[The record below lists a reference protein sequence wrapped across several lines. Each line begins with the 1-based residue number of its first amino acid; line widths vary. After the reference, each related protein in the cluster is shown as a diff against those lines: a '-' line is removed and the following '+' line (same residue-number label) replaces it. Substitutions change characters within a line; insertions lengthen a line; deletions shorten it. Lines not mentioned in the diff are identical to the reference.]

1 LIGYL
6 EEMSEK
12 DIELNDIVACYTG
25 VHRDSRLWLPGDHR
39 AAHQGVW
46 MRMIVQEVY
55 WIGGFGDRNY
65 IGWFDPEEWRNI
77 RRKDWEEVRLPGEK

>member
-1 LIGYL
+1 MIGYL

-12 DIELNDIVACYTG
+12 DIELNDIVACYTR
-25 VHRDSRLWLPGDHR
+25 VHRDSQLWLPGDSK
-39 AAHQGVW
+39 APHQGVW
-46 MRMIVQEVY
+46 MRMIVREVY

-65 IGWFDPEEWRNI
+65 IGWFDPEEWRDI